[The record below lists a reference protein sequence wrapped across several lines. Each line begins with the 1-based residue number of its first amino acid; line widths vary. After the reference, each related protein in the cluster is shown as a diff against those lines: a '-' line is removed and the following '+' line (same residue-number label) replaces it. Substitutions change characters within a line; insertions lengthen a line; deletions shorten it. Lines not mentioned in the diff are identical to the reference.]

1 MTKKIFYLIIFFL
14 FLSGYSYSA
23 GGDSA
28 GSGDDDS
35 IVKLKGPKERAFKI
49 IKIAKKLEKKGK
61 EKKAKKKY
69 KKAFD
74 LLIEYNNESPSE
86 PEVLNYLGFTSRK
99 IGNFEE
105 AEVYYLI
112 GLSIEPNHKG
122 INEYLGELYLQT
134 NRKDKAIERLKIL
147 EKCSCEEYTQLKD
160 LIDGKSKSKY

>member
-1 MTKKIFYLIIFFL
+1 M
-14 FLSGYSYSA
+14 
-23 GGDSA
+23 
-28 GSGDDDS
+28 
-35 IVKLKGPKERAFKI
+35 
-49 IKIAKKLEKKGK
+49 
-61 EKKAKKKY
+61 
-69 KKAFD
+69 
-74 LLIEYNNESPSE
+74 
-86 PEVLNYLGFTSRK
+86 LNYLGFTSRK